1 MSDIYVH
8 LRMKECC
15 RSTLK
20 DLDRRKK
27 KAKFRAGI
35 LATPSLHD
43 TLGNKPI
50 DEAAKAISTGGA
62 TAEGTA
68 SEGELERIARSTCEK
83 ICEKHAEKHE
93 EASEVTEGRFW
104 RDMAM
109 AVMTG

>member
-35 LATPSLHD
+35 LVTPSLHD
-43 TLGNKPI
+43 ELGNKPI
-50 DEAAKAISTGGA
+50 DEACKALHGS
-62 TAEGTA
+62 GTESADA
-68 SEGELERIARSTCEK
+68 SEEGEFERIARITYEQ
-83 ICEKHAEKHE
+83 ICKKHAKRHDR
-93 EASEVTEGRFW
+93 ANEVTEGRFW
-104 RDMAM
+104 REMAL
-109 AVMTG
+109 AIHK